1 MGETDWKVSLTC
13 LFKTMWDP
21 DVILFTFVFVCL
33 YNTNIHS
40 RTNFILQNRHTLLI
54 SVFFLQAHLDQ
65 CTVKG
70 NCVNFKVQLSMVR
83 FLQLTIPLW
92 FGMSQFR
99 KMGSLDKDPF
109 LLHFIKILCIQ
120 GMLHKF
126 LAPKS
131 HSGCLDISLKKSN
144 LVKNGHFWRF
154 LGFNFRLSPWYQMVL
169 WGCIYG
175 TKTHLFDQ

>member
-1 MGETDWKVSLTC
+1 MWNLFLTKLVSAQHVLFYTLKMNAELGTVHKWCHFFWGE
-13 LFKTMWDP
+13 
-21 DVILFTFVFVCL
+21 
-33 YNTNIHS
+33 
-40 RTNFILQNRHTLLI
+40 
-54 SVFFLQAHLDQ
+54 A
-65 CTVKG
+65 
-70 NCVNFKVQLSMVR
+70 
-83 FLQLTIPLW
+83 LW
-92 FGMSQFR
+92 FGMYQFR
-99 KMGSLDKDPF
+99 KMGSLNKDPF

-154 LGFNFRLSPWYQMVL
+154 LGFNFGLSPWYQMVL